1 MRLSKDE
8 IETIKKSFEKVFSQG
23 KIILFGSRVYGNV
36 KGGDI
41 DLYLIVPKN
50 ERKVS
55 KKLDFLVELRK
66 KIVYKKID
74 IVFHRDTHRAI
85 EQEAKKGIVIYQK
98 DEDEF
103 TSN

>member
-8 IETIKKSFEKVFSQG
+8 IEIIKRSFEKVFSQG
-23 KIILFGSRVYGNV
+23 KIILFGSRVYDYR

-41 DLYLIVPKN
+41 DLYLIVPKH

-74 IVFHRDTHRAI
+74 IVFHRDTHRTI

-98 DEDEF
+98 KG
-103 TSN
+103 